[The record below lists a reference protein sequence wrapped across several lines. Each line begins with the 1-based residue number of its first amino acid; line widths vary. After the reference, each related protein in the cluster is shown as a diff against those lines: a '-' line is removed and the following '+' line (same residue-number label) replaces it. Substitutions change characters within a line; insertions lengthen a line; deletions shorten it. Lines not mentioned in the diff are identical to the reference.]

1 MERFL
6 GGDLTG
12 LPDYNKKSLLDAI
25 WYFKNAT
32 AVQSDCG
39 LAHLHLGIALLQDE
53 QNEASAS
60 ALEKVRTHTSISRA
74 FDGYESRRDHQI

>member
-12 LPDYNKKSLLDAI
+12 LPDYNKKSLMDAI
-25 WYFKNAT
+25 WYFRNAT

-39 LAHLHLGIALLQDE
+39 LAHLHLGIALLQAE
-53 QNEASAS
+53 QNDASVS
-60 ALEKVRTHTSISRA
+60 ALEKVRTHTSITRS
-74 FDGYESRRDHQI
+74 FDRLHPLGNHQI